1 MGNLRI
7 IGWEDFDCEYP
18 TRKFKGDELNEV
30 LNLIRRE
37 IAENGYV
44 FSGEE
49 HQCGLTGVPVFS
61 DGTCF
66 RASMRAW
73 GQVMASIYSGADGEE
88 LTYMDFYM
96 SLGDNSVMPEYE
108 IIDVEPAVLEE
119 ESIGCT
125 TKEDREVVSQS
136 IAMDMLFMTT
146 DKVLKKMYKKLK
158 GEN

>member
-1 MGNLRI
+1 MDNLRI
-7 IGWEDFDCEYP
+7 IGWENFDCEYP
-18 TRKFKGDELNEV
+18 TRKFNGNELNEV

-37 IAENGYV
+37 IAENNYV
-44 FSGEE
+44 FSGAE
-49 HQCGLTGVPVFS
+49 HQNSSTGVPVFS

-73 GQVMASIYSGADGEE
+73 GQVMASVYSGADGEK
-88 LTYMDFYM
+88 LSYMNFYM
-96 SLGDNSVMPEYE
+96 SLGDASVMPEYK

-125 TKEDREVVSQS
+125 TKEDREVVNQS
-136 IAMDMLFMTT
+136 IAMDMFFMTT